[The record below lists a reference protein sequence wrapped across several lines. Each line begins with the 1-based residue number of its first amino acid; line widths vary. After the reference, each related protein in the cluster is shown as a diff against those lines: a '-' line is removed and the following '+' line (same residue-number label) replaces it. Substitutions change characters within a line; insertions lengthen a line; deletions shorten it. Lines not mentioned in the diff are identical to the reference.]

1 MKERY
6 THKGLFTRVILFL
19 FWFGILV
26 FLVDGLD
33 YFPIMEEKI
42 GYVLT
47 EILLWILVLIPFL
60 YVAKYTW
67 GYFYRK
73 VKK

>member
-1 MKERY
+1 
-6 THKGLFTRVILFL
+6 
-19 FWFGILV
+19 
-26 FLVDGLD
+26 
-33 YFPIMEEKI
+33 MEEKI

-67 GYFYRK
+67 GYFHRK
-73 VKK
+73 VKKWYSTCRKDTCYEIRTNQWRTNIFWDI